1 MRRILCFQ
9 RFGQWQHDVNPCGL
23 FAHFLHYK
31 LLWNYAL
38 EINCTEYNLTPLTEK
53 CVPVCISS
61 LFLFISFEMKSKCT
75 SDCYE
80 KPKRYFVMRIFL
92 IAFHTDSCCLLQFT
106 YFFLVCKCCDT
117 PRRQLYSFQLN

>member
-61 LFLFISFEMKSKCT
+61 LFLFISLEMKSKCT

-80 KPKRYFVMRIFL
+80 KPKR
-92 IAFHTDSCCLLQFT
+92 
-106 YFFLVCKCCDT
+106 
-117 PRRQLYSFQLN
+117 